1 MFVVAKSHKHAL
13 QRGGERRPKC
23 LDLPPF
29 SLPPTPHRANSVPT
43 AAKTDNAARCK
54 NMKMKYETLV

>member
-13 QRGGERRPKC
+13 QCGGERRPKC

-29 SLPPTPHRANSVPT
+29 SSSPHPRANSVST